1 MAFSYMAN
9 RSQYVLPGGGID
21 PGETP
26 RECAQRECMEEL
38 GVGIVASEPVGIVR
52 EYYDGILRYENLYL
66 EAKPTGLRGTP
77 QRTEEEIGLGI
88 QERWLDLQS
97 TRPTLLQAP
106 AHLMP
111 HEFQVDHV
119 QRAIANCHM
128 RELLGISTVLG
139 WPWETIAESRTRIA
153 GIAVEFKII

>member
-1 MAFSYMAN
+1 MAFSYMVN
-9 RSQYVLPGGGID
+9 RGQYVLPGGGID

-26 RECAQRECMEEL
+26 QECAQRECMEEL
-38 GVGIVASEPVGIVR
+38 GLGIVASEPVGIVR

-88 QERWLDLQS
+88 QERWLDLRS
-97 TRPTLLQAP
+97 TRSTLLQAP

-128 RELLGISTVLG
+128 RELLGISAVLG
-139 WPWETIAESRTRIA
+139 WSWETIAENRTTIA
-153 GIAVEFKII
+153 GITVDCTIL

>member
-26 RECAQRECMEEL
+26 QECAQRECMEEL
-38 GVGIVASEPVGIVR
+38 GLGITASEPVGMVR

-111 HEFQVDHV
+111 HESQTDHV

-139 WPWETIAESRTRIA
+139 WPWEPIAESRIHLP
-153 GIAVEFKII
+153 GIAVKLEIV

>member
-1 MAFSYMAN
+1 MAFSYMVN

-26 RECAQRECMEEL
+26 QQCARRECMEEL
-38 GVGIVASEPVGIVR
+38 GLGIVASEPVGIVR

-97 TRPTLLQAP
+97 TQPTLLQAP

-128 RELLGISTVLG
+128 RELLGISAVLE
-139 WPWETIAESRTRIA
+139 WPWEIIAESRTTIT
-153 GIAVEFKII
+153 GITVDCTIR